1 MHMLRA
7 EILRLSQVSAY
18 YKTEGKEKRC
28 NLPHITKLKSMELSS
43 LYLNSMLIITLL
55 DYVMKEWSFTSHI
68 LNVIFDVNNCER
80 YEILSYWPA
89 DQYTLP
95 QFHGKQKKTQNS
107 SCCSVAKSCLTLCD
121 PMDCNTPGF
130 PVLHHLPE
138 FAQTHVP

>member
-1 MHMLRA
+1 MLRA

-55 DYVMKEWSFTSHI
+55 DYVMKEQSFTSHI
-68 LNVIFDVNNCER
+68 LDVIFDVINCER
-80 YEILSYWPA
+80 YEISSYWPA

-95 QFHGKQKKTQNS
+95 QFHEKQKKTQDS
-107 SCCSVAKSCLTLCD
+107 SCCSVAKSCLTLCE
-121 PMDCNTPGF
+121 PMDCSMPGF

-138 FAQTHVP
+138 FAQTPFH

>member
-1 MHMLRA
+1 MLRA

-68 LNVIFDVNNCER
+68 LNVIFDVSNCER

-107 SCCSVAKSCLTLCD
+107 SCCSVAKSCLTLCE
-121 PMDCNTPGF
+121 PTDCSMPGF
-130 PVLHHLPE
+130 PVLHHFPE
-138 FAQTHVP
+138 FVQTPFH

>member
-1 MHMLRA
+1 MLRA

-28 NLPHITKLKSMELSS
+28 NLPRITKLKSMELSS

-68 LNVIFDVNNCER
+68 LDVIFDVNNCER

-107 SCCSVAKSCLTLCD
+107 SCCSVAKSCLTLCE
-121 PMDCNTPGF
+121 PTDCSMPGF
-130 PVLHHLPE
+130 PVLHHFPE
-138 FAQTHVP
+138 FVQTPFH